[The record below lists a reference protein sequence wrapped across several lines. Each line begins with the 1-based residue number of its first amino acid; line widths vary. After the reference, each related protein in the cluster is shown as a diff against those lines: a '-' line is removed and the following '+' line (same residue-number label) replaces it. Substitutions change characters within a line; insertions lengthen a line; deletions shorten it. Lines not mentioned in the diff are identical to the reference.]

1 MGAIQAA
8 TTGGGQ
14 LMGMG
19 EELGQLREGY
29 LADLLLVAGDPLA
42 DISILQDA
50 ARLVGIMKDG
60 VLHKVPRVERG
71 AARFAAE

>member
-1 MGAIQAA
+1 MAWCGVPPLRSCSVLASGAK
-8 TTGGGQ
+8 T
-14 LMGMG
+14 
-19 EELGQLREGY
+19 GY